1 MACGWGCDF
10 CSMVYSDCFFDCYAG
25 SEAHCFGWATKVVEL
40 IAELSG
46 SLILKSYWF
55 LPH

>member
-1 MACGWGCDF
+1 
-10 CSMVYSDCFFDCYAG
+10 MVYSNCFFDCYAG
-25 SEAHCFGWATKVVEL
+25 SEAHCFGWAAKAIEL